1 MFRTEN
7 GEAAQVPCS
16 FSSRLTG
23 GGVSLGRHVG
33 RGVQHWQQLFDS
45 DEENQPAEEPD
56 RPESPIAL
64 DLTPGPLSIDAPQNQ
79 EPADVSIV
87 DLTETP
93 TVCAPRNTRPVEVD
107 LTCEMDDDVFVVL
120 VIFTIF

>member
-1 MFRTEN
+1 MPFSFRW
-7 GEAAQVPCS
+7 
-16 FSSRLTG
+16 RLNG
-23 GGVSLGRHVG
+23 GGSSLRRHV
-33 RGVQHWQQLFDS
+33 RRAVQHLQQLFDS